1 MNPSRSFVVRRRVPA
16 AALAALLASAGLLA
30 GCAPMR
36 PMLYPN
42 DKLQHSGQAEAQ
54 RDIDECI
61 ALAQQSGAGR
71 DAAGTVAE
79 RTATGALV
87 GAAGGLGVGVVTGN
101 VGRGMATGAAGGAS
115 VGLVSGLL
123 GSTQMDPV
131 MRRWVE
137 ACLQERGY
145 RVVGW
150 Q

>member
-1 MNPSRSFVVRRRVPA
+1 MGIQLGVQHLRGH
-16 AALAALLASAGLLA
+16 AALTTSMPLHG
-30 GCAPMR
+30 
-36 PMLYPN
+36 
-42 DKLQHSGQAEAQ
+42 
-54 RDIDECI
+54 
-61 ALAQQSGAGR
+61 
-71 DAAGTVAE
+71 
-79 RTATGALV
+79 
-87 GAAGGLGVGVVTGN
+87 AGGLGVGAVTGN